1 MKWLLYWHTL
11 KFLKPVQVVGRLNF
25 VLKRTLLKPAIVKKV
40 KKQRFSGLPLPLNLT
55 KRCYSKYAVQNLSEN
70 KFEFLNIESI
80 YKEKICWSDATKPK
94 LWLYNLHYFEY
105 LIPLTHDVNQKNFD
119 LAKEIL
125 EDWMENNPIGQGIG
139 WEPYPISLRAVNWIF
154 FYDAYLDFFKQ
165 EPSLSKKFLT
175 NLFQQ
180 VDYLTH
186 FFEKHLQANHLWV
199 NVKTL
204 LFAGLFFDEQR
215 WIKKGLRLV
224 RKELEKQVLADGG
237 HYERSPMYH
246 ALVLVDVLDVINLIS
261 VRKSFRTEF
270 EHSLLKFN
278 EELIDKARLMWHWL
292 ETITQP
298 AGQLPL
304 MGDTA
309 LGIAPSTK
317 QIGQYFTQVLK
328 EPLQQKKTASKRA
341 LPQSGYFVYRDEV
354 LFLLIDGGELGV
366 SYQPGH
372 AHCDFLSYEF
382 SVKGRRIIVD
392 SGIGEYLPGR
402 LRNQARSIYSHNTLV
417 INGLEQGEIW
427 SAFRMGRRIV
437 PEDVQYKLEPVFEF
451 RGAYYN
457 RLNKKLAYWHQRT
470 IRINQAIEFEDQW
483 KTKKL
488 QVVENLIHLHP
499 ECQVEFAS
507 GVVRIKRD
515 DLLLS
520 LVFDGQKVKAELRD
534 WFYVPE
540 FGNVLPASMIVLQP
554 KEREATEMRY
564 RINLL

>member
-1 MKWLLYWHTL
+1 MKWLLYWNTL
-11 KFLKPVQVVGRLNF
+11 KFLKPVQIIGRLNF
-25 VLKRTLLKPAIVKKV
+25 VLKKILLKPAIVKTV
-40 KKQRFSGLPLPLNLT
+40 KKQKFSGLPLPLNLT

-70 KFEFLNIESI
+70 KFEFLNIECI
-80 YKEKICWSDATKPK
+80 YKEKICWSDVTKPK
-94 LWLYNLHYFEY
+94 LWLYTLHYFEY

-125 EDWMENNPIGQGIG
+125 EDWIENNLTGQGIG

-165 EPSLSKKFLT
+165 EPSFSKKFLT

-199 NVKTL
+199 NVKAL

-224 RKELEKQVLADGG
+224 RKELAEQVLADGG

-246 ALVLVDVLDVINLIS
+246 ALVLVDVLDLINLIFA
-261 VRKSFRTEF
+261 RKSFRAEF
-270 EHSLLKFN
+270 EHSLLKFK
-278 EELIDKARLMWHWL
+278 EELIDKARLMWRWL
-292 ETITQP
+292 EAITQP
-298 AGQLPL
+298 DGQLPL

-309 LGIAPSTK
+309 LGIAPTTT
-317 QIGQYFTQVLK
+317 QIGKYLTQVLK

-341 LPQSGYFVYRDEV
+341 LPQSGYFIYRDER

-437 PEDVQYKLEPVFEF
+437 PEDVQCKLEPVFEF

-457 RLNKKLAYWHQRT
+457 SLNKKLAYWHQRT

-483 KTKKL
+483 KAKKL
-488 QVVENLIHLHP
+488 LVVENLIHLHP

-515 DLLLS
+515 ELMLNLI
-520 LVFDGQKVKAELRD
+520 FDGQKVKAELRD
-534 WFYVPE
+534 WFYVSE
-540 FGNVLPASMIVLQP
+540 FGKVAPASMIVLQP
-554 KEREATEMRY
+554 KERDVTEMRY
-564 RINLL
+564 RINLP